1 MEQMRVNLSN
11 GDFKTVFP
19 EMIFS
24 NKRLYLTTVFISNIS
39 LEIVRVI
46 AGTGGTNNIAVKLLP
61 QRGAVNLQQFYSN
74 MPQ

>member
-1 MEQMRVNLSN
+1 MRVNLIID
-11 GDFKTVFP
+11 DFNTVFP

-39 LEIVRVI
+39 LEIARVI
-46 AGTGGTNNIAVKLLP
+46 AGTGGTNNITTKLIP